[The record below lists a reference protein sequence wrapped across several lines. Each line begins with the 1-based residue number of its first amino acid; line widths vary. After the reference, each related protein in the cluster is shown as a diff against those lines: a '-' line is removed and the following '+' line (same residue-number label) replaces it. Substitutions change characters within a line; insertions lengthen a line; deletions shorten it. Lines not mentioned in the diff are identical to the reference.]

1 MGTAETDASHQ
12 GVRRHLRVHSLADHP
27 LALQF
32 LFAAMILVVW
42 EWVGRS
48 GGFVI
53 LPPVS
58 AIAIAWWSILFSGKT
73 VGGMV
78 GTLPQNLLLSGRA
91 LIVGGGLALISG
103 ILVGA
108 LMARYRKV
116 EYLLDLYINAF
127 MSAPTA
133 AFIPV
138 IVLLFG
144 LGFVARLVVIF
155 LYSFFV
161 VCVNTFTGIRHVD
174 RSLLEMGRSFGA
186 NQRQLFWRI
195 MIPGAVPLIMAGL
208 RLGVGRAVKG
218 VINAEALFAIV
229 GLGGMVILYGNN
241 FDMERLY
248 AVIFTIVALAYFLMK
263 SAHLLERRLTRWQR

>member
-1 MGTAETDASHQ
+1 MGTVETNASDQ
-12 GVRRHLRVHSLADHP
+12 SVRSLPRVHALAAHP
-27 LALQF
+27 LAVQF
-32 LFAAMILVVW
+32 LFASMILVVW
-42 EWVGRS
+42 EWVGRT

-53 LPPVS
+53 LPAVS
-58 AIAIAWWSILFSGKT
+58 AIAKAWWSILFSGRT

-78 GTLPQNLLLSGRA
+78 GTLPENLLLSGRA
-91 LIVGGGLALISG
+91 LLVGGGLALFSG
-103 ILVGA
+103 ILVGT

-144 LGFVARLVVIF
+144 LGFVARLVVIV

-174 RSLLEMGRSFGA
+174 RSLLEMARSFGA
-186 NQRQLFWRI
+186 NERQLFWRI
-195 MIPGAVPLIMAGL
+195 MIPGAVPLIMAGI
-208 RLGVGRAVKG
+208 RLGLGRAVKG

-263 SAHLLERRLTRWQR
+263 SAHLFERRLTRWQR